1 MQFQTRR
8 GNSQALM
15 INVTSLIDVLFVLLL
30 FLVASTTFK
39 DKTAINL
46 ALPRS
51 ASADMAPEGPAVV
64 VLTAGGET
72 WLNDRQLPQAE
83 LRQALRQLQAAT
95 GEDRLVLRADTHSQ
109 HGDVVRL
116 IDDARASGFTKVSL
130 SAQRDEGTEERP

>member
-8 GNSQALM
+8 GSSQAL
-15 INVTSLIDVLFVLLL
+15 INITSLIDVMFLLL
-30 FLVASTTFK
+30 IFLVVSSTFK
-39 DKTAINL
+39 DQTAVNL
-46 ALPRS
+46 TLPRS
-51 ASADMAPEGPAVV
+51 ASSDAAPEGPAVV

-72 WLNDRQLPQAE
+72 WLNDRRLPETE

-116 IDDARASGFTKVSL
+116 IDMVRESGFTKVSL
-130 SAQRDEGTEERP
+130 SARRGEGTEERP

>member
-8 GNSQALM
+8 GPGQALM

-30 FLVASTTFK
+30 FLVVSTTFK
-39 DKTAINL
+39 EQAAVNL
-46 ALPRS
+46 TLPRS
-51 ASADMAPEGPAVV
+51 SSTDAAPEGPAVV

-72 WLNDRQLPQAE
+72 YLNDRRLPEAE
-83 LRQALRQLQAAT
+83 LRLALRQLQAAT
-95 GEDRLVLRADTHSQ
+95 GEDRLVLRADAHSQ

-130 SAQRDEGTEERP
+130 SAQRDEKTEERP